1 MSLTEWMVDI
11 FGSLDTLVAVLL
23 ATAVF
28 SGLYIYSAS
37 RLLGARKDSLARI
50 RQSLTIYTR
59 LAGPLGTLINRP
71 TRTAV
76 PEDLLI
82 RLLQE
87 CKSADLLT
95 RELHEQIDTFLS
107 DRDESRLTTLHKLLE
122 SEIHRLMKERDELV
136 GRLEK
141 PGWGMGLWLLLKPAV
156 PALSLG
162 AAILWTTLLVQE
174 LRQSSTWTSP
184 EVWCLWLSNM
194 IATISFYRLLMDS
207 RRRTHGVIY
216 TVLHLL
222 IVASALFNLIWNE
235 ASPYVLATQCLLY
248 LAGFRVTATRQRR
261 ERPYAGHP
269 ELMEQFLHPTGD
281 HDPLSETTGTGEPEI
296 GNSPLRSR

>member
-11 FGSLDTLVAVLL
+11 FGSLDGLVAALL

-28 SGLYIYSAS
+28 AGLYIYSAS

-50 RQSLTIYTR
+50 RQTLTVYTR
-59 LAGPLGTLINRP
+59 LAGLLGTLIHRP

-95 RELHEQIDTFLS
+95 RELHEQMDIFLS

-122 SEIHRLMKERDELV
+122 REINRLMKERDELV

-162 AAILWTTLLVQE
+162 AALLWTAVLAEE
-174 LRQSSTWTSP
+174 LRQSSAWATP
-184 EVWCLWLSNM
+184 EVWCLWLSNI

-207 RRRTHGVIY
+207 RRKTHGAIY

-222 IVASALFNLIWNE
+222 IVASALFNLIGGE

-248 LAGFRVTATRQRR
+248 LAGFRVTATRKRR

-269 ELMEQFLHPTGD
+269 ELMEQFLHPAGD
-281 HDPLSETTGTGEPEI
+281 HDPLSETTGAGEPEI
-296 GNSPLRSR
+296 GSSPLRSR